1 MTTFKPQISPHY
13 FRIALQSALAAVLF
27 LGLPAGLLLWLILLR
42 GNNSTS
48 AVDPF
53 IEFLQVNGLNKIFL
67 LTFCSLGWSFSLG
80 RISGYQPAWHI
91 GLATML
97 AIIIGWFSPLSN
109 LDGWFDGKLPMHSLY
124 AVAMCGIV
132 FSATSCVGLAYGLIL
147 RSVKAALTLA
157 LTTGLVT
164 VLTLLLTIII
174 FNQFGIR
181 VGDGTVFLAMSRV
194 TATSLMLSAIMGGMV
209 LGVGFSWFVENKQSD
224 NSKDTRKLQ

>member
-1 MTTFKPQISPHY
+1 MTNLETPKPSNY
-13 FRIALQSALAAVLF
+13 LRIAWQSALAAGLC
-27 LGLPAGLLLWLILLR
+27 LGLPATLLFWLILFQDM
-42 GNNSTS
+42 NHSTFF
-48 AVDPF
+48 APF
-53 IEFLQVNGLNKIFL
+53 VQLLQVNGLNKIILLMICSLLWSFL
-67 LTFCSLGWSFSLG
+67 LGK
-80 RISGYQPAWHI
+80 ISGYRRWWQI
-91 GLATML
+91 GLATL
-97 AIIIGWFSPLSN
+97 LGILIGWFSPLSN